1 MSLVVIFAV
10 GQEAA
15 ADTYL
20 DFVNDPANCPDVPFY
35 DERVD
40 RYGQRVVAYLGPG
53 GFIWNSQPFPE
64 PEGGVEARSVGV
76 LQEGYDAIIDP
87 EED

>member
-20 DFVNDPANCPDVPFY
+20 AFCNANNPDTTSDQWYPPNY
-35 DERVD
+35 VD
-40 RYGQRVVAYLGPG
+40 GHGQRVVGYLGPG
-53 GFIWNSQPFPE
+53 GFIWNSVPFPE
-64 PEGGVEARSVGV
+64 PAGGVAARGVGV
-76 LQEGYDAIIDP
+76 LQEGFDP
-87 EED
+87 VEDNE